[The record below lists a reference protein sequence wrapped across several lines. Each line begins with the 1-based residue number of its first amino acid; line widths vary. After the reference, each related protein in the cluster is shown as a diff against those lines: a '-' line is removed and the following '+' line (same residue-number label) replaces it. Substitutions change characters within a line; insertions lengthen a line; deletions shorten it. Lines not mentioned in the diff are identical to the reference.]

1 LIKQYSGKLGEGMG
15 TKAMVDL
22 KQIPTRVLLAM
33 AISMYFKIMVR
44 KIKNKF
50 RGRIY
55 EKVS

>member
-1 LIKQYSGKLGEGMG
+1 
-15 TKAMVDL
+15 MVDL
-22 KQIPTRVLLAM
+22 KQIPIRVLLAM
-33 AISMYFKIMVR
+33 AISMYFKIMVK

>member
-1 LIKQYSGKLGEGMG
+1 
-15 TKAMVDL
+15 MVDL

>member
-1 LIKQYSGKLGEGMG
+1 MG

>member
-1 LIKQYSGKLGEGMG
+1 
-15 TKAMVDL
+15 MVDL

-50 RGRIY
+50 RGR
-55 EKVS
+55 KVLWIFVMR